1 LVEALLLS
9 RLLSSAAHVKEVI
22 IRSIHFALGA
32 QAAEYLVGIQKG
44 TFESAFLVQ
53 KKTLVFGRA
62 RCGQEPFRSASLA
75 LAIAMSVQNLK
86 AYFKA
91 RLVICDTFGD
101 AETLEKY
108 FSGLLGYCADYGN
121 PLQFDKKVMKINMK
135 TDKKDIIVTELR
147 VKTSFWKL
155 VPWVICGAA
164 STDPEVARGST
175 ERLPNYL
182 QRAPQLVFSR
192 GSTSRAVI
200 DMDKNNKQKTS
211 GPKQNVEP
219 IPLKHFREDLP
230 HKCELVVK
238 PVPSTDH
245 ALLTLFEDE
254 KVAMLAQEHMLQ
266 WMGHNSFVNLTN
278 HPCAE
283 QLTEEELDVVMQ
295 AFEASAI
302 SGSGRGLICE
312 GFTEGESNA
321 AESLVSKGM
330 LRNMNASDD
339 GSPMVQLS
347 TKMVSWTL
355 TLQKPEKVFKI
366 REGVSFDIANIIALG
381 KGGRPTTFE
390 VESKLLACGWKFFNG
405 RLKALCP
412 STSELLFNMKRRFWY
427 HVALLNAKHIFEKGT
442 KCIYHKQSESYYHAL
457 LHCPTGTTVDP
468 NKAAAHYK
476 ELVGKGTLSTPRLA
490 MLEFEQDEDDEKT
503 NGDDAAASGDGE
515 GEEIEN
521 QDDND
526 AEPGGASPDQDL
538 EENDTDK
545 DAKHTGGNQD
555 PSQGILPSVAKYMS
569 RRVNIDEVAAEDRLK
584 LQSIRSALLK
594 IEEVRPAKVIW
605 GETDMPYKSH
615 YNAERAIA
623 NLYWD
628 QLVEMVNKRKEIDL
642 AKAPTSKSSKM
653 VK

>member
-1 LVEALLLS
+1 MFFPLS
-9 RLLSSAAHVKEVI
+9 ILFFDNHRLDQANPKRIANSQ
-22 IRSIHFALGA
+22 A
-32 QAAEYLVGIQKG
+32 Q
-44 TFESAFLVQ
+44 
-53 KKTLVFGRA
+53 
-62 RCGQEPFRSASLA
+62 P
-75 LAIAMSVQNLK
+75 
-86 AYFKA
+86 
-91 RLVICDTFGD
+91 
-101 AETLEKY
+101 
-108 FSGLLGYCADYGN
+108 
-121 PLQFDKKVMKINMK
+121 
-135 TDKKDIIVTELR
+135 
-147 VKTSFWKL
+147 
-155 VPWVICGAA
+155 
-164 STDPEVARGST
+164 PE
-175 ERLPNYL
+175 
-182 QRAPQLVFSR
+182 
-192 GSTSRAVI
+192 
-200 DMDKNNKQKTS
+200 
-211 GPKQNVEP
+211 
-219 IPLKHFREDLP
+219 
-230 HKCELVVK
+230 
-238 PVPSTDH
+238 
-245 ALLTLFEDE
+245 
-254 KVAMLAQEHMLQ
+254 EHMLQ

-321 AESLVSKGM
+321 AESLVSKGL

-490 MLEFEQDEDDEKT
+490 MLEFEQ
-503 NGDDAAASGDGE
+503 A
-515 GEEIEN
+515 
-521 QDDND
+521 
-526 AEPGGASPDQDL
+526 
-538 EENDTDK
+538 
-545 DAKHTGGNQD
+545 
-555 PSQGILPSVAKYMS
+555 
-569 RRVNIDEVAAEDRLK
+569 
-584 LQSIRSALLK
+584 
-594 IEEVRPAKVIW
+594 W
-605 GETDMPYKSH
+605 GLGVDVS
-615 YNAERAIA
+615 
-623 NLYWD
+623 
-628 QLVEMVNKRKEIDL
+628 
-642 AKAPTSKSSKM
+642 
-653 VK
+653 